1 MQQVSATTIMR
12 FIGQQLTED
21 TECGALRHLPLTESN
36 MSEGQERNNTGKDNT
51 ERHWSA
57 PANTIDRLMYRE
69 FPQYVLIQM
78 SPNEKSLQFLGLLL

>member
-51 ERHWSA
+51 ERH
-57 PANTIDRLMYRE
+57 
-69 FPQYVLIQM
+69 
-78 SPNEKSLQFLGLLL
+78 